1 MTDSEK
7 TRATPQ
13 VAAETAE
20 TMKEGSKRT
29 EEVSKELRDKIRS
42 KFQVTTFLAGFGF
55 TILNAQ
61 IGFLKRGDQAFL
73 LPLST
78 AVLTAAILLFVSAVM
93 LLDGLMMP
101 KVFWHHKH
109 KPGSKDTY
117 SPKALLSD
125 FDPPYVIPKDLW
137 GIKNRMVF
145 YWTSLTI
152 MAMILTFVATLM
164 AIIPYSFDPTWH
176 LTYGSVPS
184 DQADRSLSSASGI
197 LQETLY
203 FIGWLS
209 VGAIVYVGLMC
220 SWARLRY
227 GPMRWD

>member
-20 TMKEGSKRT
+20 TKKEGSKRT

-101 KVFWHHKH
+101 KVFWRHKD
-109 KPGSKDTY
+109 KDQPGSRKDTY
-117 SPKALLSD
+117 SPEARLSD
-125 FDPPYVIPKDLW
+125 FDPPCDAK
-137 GIKNRMVF
+137 G
-145 YWTSLTI
+145 
-152 MAMILTFVATLM
+152 FVGDKEPHGL
-164 AIIPYSFDPTWH
+164 P
-176 LTYGSVPS
+176 
-184 DQADRSLSSASGI
+184 
-197 LQETLY
+197 
-203 FIGWLS
+203 IG
-209 VGAIVYVGLMC
+209 
-220 SWARLRY
+220 R
-227 GPMRWD
+227 P